1 MGDWHWCAR
10 GFVSES
16 TGVWWKMTCWLLAV
30 ALGCAVEQGAVAMS
44 YGSLWLEG
52 AWAVRFDR
60 VGLMSDVKV
69 WANGLAGSFPSIFWF
84 FLVFEISLGLISW
97 FLFYQYLSL
106 SSSVVALLFLL
117 MNFLL
122 VVGWWTFSLLRA
134 CCWFVELLCK
144 SIVMGFFIFVCLHYY
159 CHCSILLF
167 YSVGLFS
174 DESLVAV
181 PLWCFCRG
189 K

>member
-1 MGDWHWCAR
+1 MGVKDSDAVIALLRVISINGGCAWFRSGGSSTMSYPATMGDWHWCAR

-84 FLVFEISLGLISW
+84 FLVFEISLGLIS
-97 FLFYQYLSL
+97 
-106 SSSVVALLFLL
+106 
-117 MNFLL
+117 
-122 VVGWWTFSLLRA
+122 
-134 CCWFVELLCK
+134 
-144 SIVMGFFIFVCLHYY
+144 
-159 CHCSILLF
+159 
-167 YSVGLFS
+167 
-174 DESLVAV
+174 
-181 PLWCFCRG
+181 
-189 K
+189 